1 MNRVVLVGRITKDP
15 ELKNIPNSN
24 TSVVSF
30 TIAVNR
36 QFTSKSGEKE
46 ADFIN
51 CEVFNKAAENLS
63 RYIRKGGLLGV
74 EGRIQTRNYQ
84 ANDGSTR
91 YVTEVICDNVQFLEP
106 KNSAQGQG
114 ARSQET
120 FDYNQLEQENPYGNR
135 EGRPNETPSKKEP
148 FKAVENQFG
157 ITDDDL
163 PF

>member
-51 CEVFNKAAENLS
+51 CVVFNKAAENLS
-63 RYIRKGGLLGV
+63 RYIHKGGLLGV

-91 YVTEVICDNVQFLEP
+91 YVTEIICDNVQFLEP
-106 KNSAQGQG
+106 KSSAQGS
-114 ARSQET
+114 RSQDT
-120 FDYNQLEQENPYGNR
+120 FDYSQLEQENPYGNR
-135 EGRPNETPSKKEP
+135 EGRANEAPAKKEP
-148 FKAVENQFG
+148 FKEVENQFG